1 MFGVGELGVSGSEG
15 GEVEEGGVESG
26 RGRRRVVVV
35 VVVEGVEVGRGE
47 NDCVVGVTVAVL

>member
-15 GEVEEGGVESG
+15 GEVEKGGVESG

-35 VVVEGVEVGRGE
+35 VVEGVEVGRGE
-47 NDCVVGVTVAVL
+47 NDGVVGVTVAVL